1 MRAVMIP
8 LALAAS
14 LAFPLSAQQTA
25 RFIKVDIV
33 SKSFHPH
40 ERARHHDRD
49 TSEKIE
55 KSYDG
60 PTEVHI
66 RMPVSLASGI
76 LDMAGD
82 REIKVNGETR
92 KGLKPDQLQKLLQD
106 AKPGDLLL
114 EITTDKGDHVRVTIE

>member
-1 MRAVMIP
+1 MRAVMLP

-14 LAFPLSAQQTA
+14 LALPLSAQQAA

-40 ERARHHDRD
+40 HERARNA
-49 TSEKIE
+49 
-55 KSYDG
+55 DG

-66 RMPVSLASGI
+66 RMPVNLASSI

-82 REIKVNGETR
+82 SEIKVNGETK
-92 KGLKPDQLQKLLQD
+92 KGLKPEQLQKLLRES
-106 AKPGDLLL
+106 KPGDLLL

>member
-14 LAFPLSAQQTA
+14 LSLPLAAQSA

-33 SKSFHPH
+33 SKTMMQ
-40 ERARHHDRD
+40 HHRKHM
-49 TSEKIE
+49 EKME
-55 KSYDG
+55 KDVDG

-66 RMPVSLASGI
+66 RMPISLAKGV
-76 LDMAGD
+76 LDMVGEG
-82 REIKVNGETR
+82 EIKVNGETK
-92 KGLKPDQLQKLLQD
+92 KGMRPDQLQKLLTD
-106 AKPGDLLL
+106 SKAGDLLL